1 MSLKDLYHY
10 DLVRK
15 SKLTLIQYVSEKK
28 TKKTTKSASSNPER
42 SYDELQKKYE
52 VLQKDHEQQHQQ
64 RNGSL
69 VSTHSLA
76 RIHERYDHVMKV
88 MMENQCSL
96 ACAFGLAICP
106 RSTVRDFVAIAELK
120 KVDPRELDIV
130 LHDQQVASVKQL
142 EALCRRRLRRFIP
155 VMENMR
161 REGKLLPLKFNQR
174 FYE

>member
-1 MSLKDLYHY
+1 MRTKDEVVKNLEQRLVNAKKVIS
-10 DLVRK
+10 DLRAEVNQLRQNDQPE
-15 SKLTLIQYVSEKK
+15 SDEE
-28 TKKTTKSASSNPER
+28 TTE
-42 SYDELQKKYE
+42 
-52 VLQKDHEQQHQQ
+52 EQQHQQ
-64 RNGSL
+64 RNGSR

-88 MMENQCSL
+88 MMENQCSM
-96 ACAFGLAICP
+96 ACAFRLAICP

-130 LHDQQVASVKQL
+130 LRDQQVASVKQL
-142 EALCRRRLRRFIP
+142 EALCRRRLCRFIP

-161 REGKLLPLKFNQR
+161 REGKLLPMKFDQR